1 MATSYS
7 PSILGAEPA
16 PAAVRRHYLFGPV
29 VDFMTFGG
37 LSLVLLPL
45 MLLLPAS
52 DGVTRSAMLTTLLL
66 SHVLNHPHFAH
77 SYQIFYR
84 GFGAKAFGPALGP
97 VMRARY
103 LFAGLAVPLLIAS
116 YLGWACANG
125 NAQALGFAG
134 NAMALFV
141 GWHYVKQGYGLLMVD
156 CALKRQ
162 FFSAADKRLLL
173 VNCYAVWAGA
183 WLWFNASAEKTD
195 LLGLAYYAFDF
206 PAWMVS
212 GGLAVALTTTL
223 AAALTLLRAWR
234 SAGQLPFNG
243 TAAYIASLY
252 PWLLL
257 IKLSPFWLLLV
268 PAFHS
273 LQYLGVVWRFEIN
286 REKAQTRA
294 QGQVAKPLLG
304 ASLSAH
310 VAKFVLAAVLL
321 GWLGFLI
328 LPGYLDNA
336 VNYDKAA
343 IGGSFFA
350 FSALIFI
357 NVHHYFIDNVIWR
370 RENPESQKYLF
381 A

>member
-7 PSILGAEPA
+7 DSIASAQSA
-16 PAAVRRHYLFGPV
+16 PVATRRRYLFGPV
-29 VDFMTFGG
+29 VDFVTFGG

-52 DGVTRSAMLTTLLL
+52 DQVTRSAMLATMLL
-66 SHVLNHPHFAH
+66 SHIINHPHFAH

-84 GFGAKAFGPALGP
+84 GFAAKAFGDGLNP
-97 VMRARY
+97 VMRLRY
-103 LFAGLAVPLLIAS
+103 QFAGIAVPFLITA
-116 YLGWACANG
+116 YLGWSCLRGDARL
-125 NAQALGFAG
+125 LGYAG

-162 FFSAADKRLLL
+162 FFSAADKRVLLI
-173 VNCYAVWAGA
+173 NCYAVWTGA

-195 LLGLAYYAFDF
+195 MLGLSFYAFDF
-206 PAWMVS
+206 PAWLVS
-212 GGLAVALTTTL
+212 AGLAATMTTSL
-223 AAALTLLRAWR
+223 AAALTLARAWR
-234 SAGQLPFNG
+234 SAGALPLNG
-243 TAAYIASLY
+243 IAAYVASLY
-252 PWLLL
+252 PWLIL
-257 IKLSPFWLLLV
+257 IKLSPLWLLLV

-286 REKAQTRA
+286 REKSQTGA
-294 QGQVAKPLLG
+294 EKSLLG
-304 ASLSAH
+304 SSLGAH
-310 VAKFVLAAVLL
+310 LAKFVIAAVLL
-321 GWLGFLI
+321 GYLGFLI
-328 LPGYLDNA
+328 LPGFADSH
-336 VNYDKAA
+336 VGYDKSA

-350 FSALIFI
+350 FAALIFI

-370 RENPESQKYLF
+370 RENPESQAHLF